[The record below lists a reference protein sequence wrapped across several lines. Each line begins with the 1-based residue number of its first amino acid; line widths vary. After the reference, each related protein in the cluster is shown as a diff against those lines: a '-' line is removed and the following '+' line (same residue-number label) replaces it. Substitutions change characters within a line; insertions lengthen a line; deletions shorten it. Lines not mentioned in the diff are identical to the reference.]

1 MNFNSR
7 NKVKIEGGMASMTDL
22 VFLLL
27 IFFIIMSLMANNQT
41 PIELPKTSENP
52 PKDQNPVE
60 ATVIIN
66 ADNTYIVTTG
76 DPKSTKNAQT
86 YKNIKEIKE
95 LVSQAVKKTGKKKL
109 RIASH
114 RDASFE
120 AVFQVMALCQV
131 NEWSPV
137 IAYENE

>member
-1 MNFNSR
+1 MDLRSK

-41 PIELPKTSENP
+41 PIDLPKTSENP

-60 ATVIIN
+60 ATVVIN
-66 ADNTYIVTTG
+66 EDNSYIVSTG
-76 DPKSTKNAQT
+76 DGDISAMPRYEEIEQIKDQVLEAVNKS
-86 YKNIKEIKE
+86 
-95 LVSQAVKKTGKKKL
+95 GKQKL

-114 RDASFE
+114 RNARFE
-120 AVFQVMALCQV
+120 AVFKVLALCQV
-131 NEWSPV
+131 NDWSPV